1 MKPRLYADFQNLDDE
16 GRVRLN
22 TQGTLQDL
30 ARLNRTLTDGAPV
43 VLYTDDADEEGRPDD
58 LLVDAVAQRTAE
70 GAWVADADWH
80 SLRHASD
87 EGPTNGPPGPASAT
101 RETI

>member
-16 GRVRLN
+16 GRIRLN
-22 TQGTLQDL
+22 TQGTLRDL

-43 VLYTDDADEEGRPDD
+43 VLYTDDADEEGRADD
-58 LLVDAVAQRTAE
+58 LLIDAVARRTAD
-70 GAWVADADWH
+70 GTWVADADWD

-87 EGPTNGPPGPASAT
+87 EVPTNGPPGPLSPA